1 MEHPIIKIAC
11 IHLNPHALTMPMA
24 MSSHFQGS
32 VIQTNRGIHD
42 ANMVTPA
49 AKANTAN
56 SLVKLTRLITVMV
69 MIRNAVP
76 AVTKGM
82 AMEFIN
88 NIPAIRIRL
97 S

>member
-24 MSSHFQGS
+24 MSNHFQGS
-32 VIQTNRGIHD
+32 VIQTNKGIQD

-69 MIRNAVP
+69 MIRNAVA
-76 AVTKGM
+76 AVTNGM
-82 AMEFIN
+82 AIAFISN
-88 NIPAIRIRL
+88 MPAIRT
-97 S
+97 